1 MLKVRNLED
10 IKLVKLDNT
19 KLEDILEPI
28 ENEIE
33 MLRSIRIFFFLVL
46 NGISQS
52 RKSSSHYHIYQ
63 TFNNILQSIISFLF
77 KLFIFVF
84 YEMFLFEAGL
94 KLVIG

>member
-33 MLRSIRIFFFLVL
+33 MLRSIRIFFF
-46 NGISQS
+46 
-52 RKSSSHYHIYQ
+52 
-63 TFNNILQSIISFLF
+63 
-77 KLFIFVF
+77 
-84 YEMFLFEAGL
+84 
-94 KLVIG
+94 

>member
-33 MLRSIRIFFFLVL
+33 MLRSIRIFFFSSKWDKPIKEIVFPLPHL
-46 NGISQS
+46 PDLQQHFAINYFISLQV
-52 RKSSSHYHIYQ
+52 IY
-63 TFNNILQSIISFLF
+63 FCIL
-77 KLFIFVF
+77 
-84 YEMFLFEAGL
+84 
-94 KLVIG
+94 